1 LLTEPLL
8 GSKKLLPNGVYL
20 AGLETVKGFE
30 FSRVFIIGVGE
41 EFPAPYLPG
50 EEAWRDVRRLYVA
63 MTRARDEVVLTYTGN
78 KSICLK
84 GVETFL
90 SETTSSAERPER
102 EQQPK
107 EIDEV
112 VWSAPPTLQ
121 SQLHEPKLKRCD
133 APSLDGEFSSSTD
146 LRHLFKADNLEIHDK
161 RDRGGCFWVV
171 GGAELR
177 PLMETLKKRG
187 ITFSFTPNGS
197 RTTGRRPAWYLK

>member
-8 GSKKLLPNGVYL
+8 GSKKLHSNAVYL

-41 EFPAPYLPG
+41 GFPAPYLPP

-63 MTRARDEVVLTYTGN
+63 MTRARDEVVLSYAGR
-78 KSICLK
+78 KSTCLD
-84 GVETFL
+84 GLEEFL

-112 VWSAPPTLQ
+112 VWSAPPTLH
-121 SQLHEPKLKRCD
+121 SQLHETKLRRSD

-146 LRHLFKADNLEIHDK
+146 LRHLFKAENLEIHDK

-171 GGAELR
+171 GGAELQ
-177 PLMETLKKRG
+177 PLMEMLRKRG
-187 ITFSFTPNGS
+187 ITFSYTANGS